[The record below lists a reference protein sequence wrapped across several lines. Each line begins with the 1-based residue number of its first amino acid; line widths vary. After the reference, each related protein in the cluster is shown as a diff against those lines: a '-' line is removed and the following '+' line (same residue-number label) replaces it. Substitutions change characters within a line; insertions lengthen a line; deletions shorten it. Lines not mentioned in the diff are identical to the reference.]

1 MHDGSLATL
10 DDVIDHYEA
19 GGRVISSGKT
29 AGDGRANPYKNL
41 FVKGFKLTPE
51 ERQELIAFLMS
62 LTDESFVTDPRFS
75 NPFTAPGATPK
86 PSKSR

>member
-1 MHDGSLATL
+1 M
-10 DDVIDHYEA
+10 
-19 GGRVISSGKT
+19 
-29 AGDGRANPYKNL
+29 
-41 FVKGFKLTPE
+41 KGFKLTPE

-75 NPFTAPGATPK
+75 NPFATPVAVPK